1 MSMNNPYSQYS
12 LNQINTAT
20 PGKLLI
26 MTFDAAIRFARTAAV
41 TMKEHKLYEQNEN
54 IKKIQN
60 ILLDLISTLNPQVDS
75 QLAANLSSI
84 YSYMFDRLT
93 HANMR
98 DDITALNEVI
108 EMLKELRTTWADAEL
123 IVRSGESE
131 TILEAKAA

>member
-26 MTFDAAIRFARTAAV
+26 MTFDGAIRFAHTAAAN
-41 TMKEHKLYEQNEN
+41 MKEHKLYEQNEN

-60 ILLDLISTLNPQVDS
+60 ILIDLISTLNPKIDS

-93 HANMR
+93 YANMK
-98 DDITALNEVI
+98 DDVSAITEVI
-108 EMLKELRTTWADAEL
+108 EMLKELRTTWANAEL
-123 IVRSGESE
+123 IVRSGEQN
-131 TILEAKAA
+131 TVLEAEAA